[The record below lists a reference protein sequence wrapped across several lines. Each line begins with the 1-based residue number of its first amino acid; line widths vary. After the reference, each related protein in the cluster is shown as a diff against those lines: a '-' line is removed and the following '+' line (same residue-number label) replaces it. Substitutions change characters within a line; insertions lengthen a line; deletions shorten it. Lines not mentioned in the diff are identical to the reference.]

1 MIIKGALMPKRINRA
16 IELLEEDQP
25 IYYTGPHSGHVLTY
39 EEGLKDSQT
48 WADYINV
55 GMEHGCFD
63 MTALDNY
70 IRGLIDGGPTKSGH
84 RTPPIIVELPVEGT
98 EENLS
103 LIHI

>member
-55 GMEHGCFD
+55 GICLLYTSPSPRD
-63 MTALDNY
+63 
-70 IRGLIDGGPTKSGH
+70 S
-84 RTPPIIVELPVEGT
+84 
-98 EENLS
+98 
-103 LIHI
+103 